1 MTAREWIETGG
12 YERMRVILTRFER
25 NRKSD
30 LDEDIYH
37 DTLTKMLA
45 KDTYSDPTQR
55 GYDNYCFMAYRINVM
70 REMQYPRRARTTYVE
85 DMTPYQSPEEDGDI
99 WWIYDAVEREFGEEG
114 VGRLLD
120 GDDEI
125 MNWLRENMY

>member
-85 DMTPYQSPEEDGDI
+85 DMTPYQYPDEDGDA
-99 WWIYDAVEREFGEEG
+99 WWIFCAVEREFGEEG

-120 GDDEI
+120 GDVEI